1 MPRTVICSG
10 CGREL
15 LSTLVIC
22 PECATPVPKQ
32 ARAGETRKDERP
44 FAPPPK
50 EEGYRQPYR
59 WMGSAELPSQ
69 TPPKQPTAPQ
79 PPPYQPPARPPAQ
92 QPQQQAQNFF
102 CPGCGRGLPQLA
114 AFCPQCGRPLQAS
127 QQPPQPQQVFQPAR
141 PFVPLP
147 APVQKRT
154 AGEQAVITIVA
165 IVAAIVIL
173 MFFC

>member
-15 LSTLVIC
+15 LSSLVIC
-22 PECATPVPKQ
+22 PECATPVPKPSPEEQ
-32 ARAGETRKDERP
+32 RPGDKRP
-44 FAPPPK
+44 FATPQD
-50 EEGYRQPYR
+50 EGHRQPYR
-59 WMGSAELPSQ
+59 WMGSAELPQ
-69 TPPKQPTAPQ
+69 QPTPQQAPQ
-79 PPPYQPPARPPAQ
+79 PPPYQPPARPVAPPPP
-92 QPQQQAQNFF
+92 QPQQPTQNFF

-127 QQPPQPQQVFQPAR
+127 QMQPQPVGFQPVR
-141 PFVPLP
+141 PFTPLP
-147 APVQKRT
+147 APQQRSS
-154 AGEQAVITIVA
+154 GEQAVIAIIA